1 MSDALTSWVR
11 TVVPTLW
18 SALIAWLITLGLPES
33 FGDALGGLSDTVI
46 VPAVLAVVFA
56 GIRWLEPRL
65 PDGLSILLTGSPR
78 TPHYSPAGPVGRH
91 ARGEQP

>member
-1 MSDALTSWVR
+1 MTNKLTSWVR

-46 VPAVLAVVFA
+46 VPAVLAAVYA
-56 GIRWLEPRL
+56 AIRWVEPRI
-65 PDGLSILLTGSPR
+65 PPWLSAVLIGSPR
-78 TPHYSPAGPVGRH
+78 QPEYPDAPVK
-91 ARGEQP
+91 AVN